1 MKETTTMSTTPRSLT
16 PRRSAATGA
25 VLVLV
30 AALAACSNGDGGG
43 SGGDLTYEDSPI
55 NSYFEA
61 FNVMGDMSQEEQ
73 QAFYD
78 ERDRKTEDL
87 VAQCM
92 ADQGFEYNP
101 QSSRTTYVG
110 SSNEDG
116 PQWGTLEFAQQ
127 YGYGAF
133 SWPGQEEMELQE
145 PEEWVD
151 PNQDII
157 DSMSESELT
166 AWQEALWGAPQEWDE
181 DADMEEYEWNWEDSG
196 CYGWAQ
202 HELEADDPWTAM
214 NSLYEDPRFA
224 ELFAQMGELYTKAE
238 SDPRMADLTGKWS
251 SCMADAGYTFAN
263 PNEAQQS
270 IYDLQNGLWEGHE
283 DDPEYMGPSDEELA
297 PIKEQELETAVADF
311 TCQDELNYQQEQLS
325 IQFKIEQEFV
335 DANKDA
341 LEELSAAAQELQK

>member
-1 MKETTTMSTTPRSLT
+1 MSTTPRSLT

-30 AALAACSNGDGGG
+30 AALAACSNGNGGG
-43 SGGDLTYEDSPI
+43 SGGDLTWEDSPI
-55 NSYFEA
+55 NGYFEA

-78 ERDRKTEDL
+78 ERNRKQEDL

-101 QSSRTTYVG
+101 QDTGGTVIIG
-110 SSNEDG
+110 SEDEDG
-116 PQWGTLEFAQQ
+116 PQWGTVEYAQQ

-133 SWPGQEEMELQE
+133 TWYDEQPM
-145 PEEWVD
+145 PEDGEATEWVD

-166 AWQEALWGAPQEWDE
+166 AWQEALWGAPSDE
-181 DADMEEYEWNWEDSG
+181 EFDPDAEADYEWNWEDGG

-202 HELEADDPWTAM
+202 HELEADDPWMAM

-224 ELFAQMGELYTKAE
+224 ELFEQMGEVWTKAE
-238 SDPRMADLTGKWS
+238 SDPRMVDLNGKWS

-263 PNEAQQS
+263 PSEASNS
-270 IYDLQNGLWEGHE
+270 IYELQNGLWEGHE
-283 DDPEYMGPSDEELA
+283 DDPEWPGPSEEDIA
-297 PIKEQELETAVADF
+297 PLKEQELATAVADF
-311 TCQDELNYQQEQLS
+311 TCQDEVNYQQEQMS
-325 IQFKIEQEFV
+325 IQFKVEQEFV